1 MAELLTVSNLFS
13 ALALV
18 VGWSIRNEL
27 HHIRNSVSE
36 AKGYAAKAHERLDNH
51 ILSKH

>member
-27 HHIRNSVSE
+27 NHIGNSVGE
-36 AKGYAAKAHERLDNH
+36 AKTDAKEAHQRLDNH
-51 ILSKH
+51 IATKH